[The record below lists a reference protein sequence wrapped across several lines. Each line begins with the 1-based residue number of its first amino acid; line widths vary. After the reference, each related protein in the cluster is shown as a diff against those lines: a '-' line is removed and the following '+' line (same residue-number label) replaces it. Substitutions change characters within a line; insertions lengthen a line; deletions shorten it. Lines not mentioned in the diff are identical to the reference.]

1 MPPIIR
7 SGVHNKNRGTRLHKL
22 WETDIHIIRLHVQMY
37 QQTGMCKAH
46 RKGGIQ
52 IRIQEAPL
60 QSGMC
65 DTHFCQ
71 PIQSVASREKSSFL
85 CSIYFINDQSEA
97 DLSISARRGQS
108 DRP

>member
-1 MPPIIR
+1 MEYACHVSISYGSKVIAKVEVDKRHRQTNKQTDRQEKNNLPPIIR

-52 IRIQEAPL
+52 IRIQEAP
-60 QSGMC
+60 
-65 DTHFCQ
+65 
-71 PIQSVASREKSSFL
+71 SSKR
-85 CSIYFINDQSEA
+85 DM
-97 DLSISARRGQS
+97 
-108 DRP
+108 